1 MAYDER
7 LAERL
12 RALLAAE
19 PGASERKMFGGVA
32 FMLDDKMVVGVVGDE
47 LMVRVGP
54 EQYGAALRRPHARP
68 MDFTGKPLAGFVYV
82 AAAGI
87 RTAAALRAWVERA
100 RAYVATVPAKPRRPR
115 KPRPRARRGRPGLD

>member
-87 RTAAALRAWVERA
+87 KTAAALSAWVERA